1 MCEVK
6 VSIIIPVY
14 NAQNFLS
21 DCLESL
27 IGQTLK
33 ELEIICINDG
43 STDKSIE
50 ILRKYHKIDP
60 RIKVISNS
68 CNMGQPTSRNI
79 GINMARGKYIQFVD
93 ADDYIDKNTVE
104 DLFKLAEEK
113 SADMCYMGMHMH
125 MEDELDYKAVPISIC
140 GQYPNVYSGKEL
152 LQILTENHEFFY
164 YTCSVF
170 YRSSFLIENEL
181 LYRELVSGQGGNFI
195 PRCLCKAK
203 RVIVC
208 NTKYYHYRVHNAS
221 ITHSEKAQKELLLGK
236 IMRYVDILQ
245 NFAEDQHSTEMEIFL
260 DETYKKL
267 IGGIQ
272 GLTNDEKIEMERRM
286 PSNFAKHIFHV
297 LCKEG
302 QDYKIYLSK
311 EMISKIKE
319 KRYAIIYGT
328 GYASKD
334 MIELMQKYEIE
345 ILGFAVTKRKKD
357 RTCLFGHHI
366 YEIQELIQYKNNA
379 IVLVAADRKY
389 NQEIQEIL
397 VETGFKYYLLL
408 NVVI

>member
-181 LYRELVSGQGGNFI
+181 L
-195 PRCLCKAK
+195 
-203 RVIVC
+203 
-208 NTKYYHYRVHNAS
+208 
-221 ITHSEKAQKELLLGK
+221 
-236 IMRYVDILQ
+236 
-245 NFAEDQHSTEMEIFL
+245 
-260 DETYKKL
+260 
-267 IGGIQ
+267 
-272 GLTNDEKIEMERRM
+272 
-286 PSNFAKHIFHV
+286 
-297 LCKEG
+297 
-302 QDYKIYLSK
+302 
-311 EMISKIKE
+311 
-319 KRYAIIYGT
+319 
-328 GYASKD
+328 
-334 MIELMQKYEIE
+334 
-345 ILGFAVTKRKKD
+345 
-357 RTCLFGHHI
+357 
-366 YEIQELIQYKNNA
+366 
-379 IVLVAADRKY
+379 
-389 NQEIQEIL
+389 
-397 VETGFKYYLLL
+397 
-408 NVVI
+408 